1 MGLHRNNLSIK
12 PSLFEWPGK
21 RAIQTFKQGT
31 KKQGR
36 GNIETKLTRFLLSYR
51 ITPQTTTDESPAQ
64 LRWGRSL
71 KSHLD
76 ML

>member
-12 PSLFEWPGK
+12 PSPFEWPGK

-36 GNIETKLTRFLLSYR
+36 GNIETKLTHFLLSYR